1 MLPNLV
7 IIGAMK
13 CGTTSLH
20 YYLGLHPE
28 ISMSQQKELNF
39 FIGKKKWT
47 KGLDWYKS
55 HFQEKTK
62 ILGEASPNYTSF
74 TQFPGVPQRMHSI
87 IPQAKLIYLVR
98 DPIER
103 MIAHYVHQYSHGSE
117 NRNIEEALTESN
129 NNFYLD
135 RSLYYLQISC
145 FLDYFDSQN
154 VLIMSAESLRQDTL
168 NSLKKIFEFLD
179 IEVGFESQQFRY
191 QRHKSVRKRRKTAL
205 GESIAN
211 LPAMQNLK
219 KIPQRLRWPI
229 EELVY
234 FPVSKPIARPDLSES
249 MRHHLKEKLRDDVE
263 KFKRIAKCDFSS
275 WNI

>member
-39 FIGKKKWT
+39 FIEKKKWK

-55 HFQEKTK
+55 HFQEKNK
-62 ILGEASPNYTSF
+62 ILGESSPNYTSF
-74 TQFPGVPQRMHSI
+74 TQFPGVPQRMHAI
-87 IPQAKLIYLVR
+87 IPQTKLIYLVR

-103 MIAHYVHQYSHGSE
+103 MIAHYVHQYSRGSE
-117 NRNIEEALTESN
+117 NRNIEEALTTAD

-135 RSLYYLQISC
+135 RSLYYSQVSC
-145 FLDYFDSQN
+145 FLDYFDGSQL
-154 VLIMSAESLRQDTL
+154 LIMSAEALRQDTS
-168 NSLKKIFEFLD
+168 NALKKIFKFL
-179 IEVGFESQQFRY
+179 EVETDFDSLQFKY
-191 QRHKSVRKRRKTAL
+191 QRHKSTRKRRKTPL

-211 LPAMQNLK
+211 LPVMQNLK
-219 KIPQRLRWPI
+219 KMPQRLRWPI
-229 EELVY
+229 EEFIY
-234 FPVSKPIARPDLSES
+234 FPVSKPIARPSLSERT
-249 MRHHLKEKLRDDVE
+249 RHHLKQKLKEDIE
-263 KFKRIAKCDFSS
+263 KFKRIAEYDFPS